1 MTSLHGAAIPTVQ
14 NVPVATVGVRPDLFQ
29 ARDTSLGEAHSDDR
43 VKEIVANWN
52 PERFDPIAVVANPDR
67 PGEYIVISG
76 HHRLEAVKRLDLP
89 AVPVRVLSGDIR
101 DAGERQRLE
110 REAGR
115 LAGFAGDATLGAF
128 DAERKR
134 AEDLETKIRGTR
146 QRLTSCRSLADELGV
161 SIEDVNKVAGS
172 RLSELTEA
180 QEKAVRDT
188 IALHREQATGEPTN
202 PADLSSQPPDGAL
215 GDAEDGPG
223 SEEQS
228 SSAPSHLEAHPDS
241 KESLSEP
248 SHYVTTT
255 SEQPDAAKTGADEA
269 TTTPEG
275 TVSTRGGLTARAGQG
290 VQRARTRSADAL
302 DKLAGGIREFEG
314 GLQQSQ
320 AEKRKATKTAAKN
333 QADERTLPARA
344 ADLFSSIAARLGGG
358 NQEQTKDQSQASKA
372 HQPAAKTTPSLS
384 ARRLGQTLGQLIPD
398 STSTRGGAGKR
409 KRKGGAS
416 KRSKD
421 QKHENKKERN
431 IVVTFRY
438 EEPKQAKPKAT
449 RRRLHDE
456 LFG

>member
-1 MTSLHGAAIPTVQ
+1 MEALAQ
-14 NVPVATVGVRPDLFQ
+14 PDKDNQ
-29 ARDTSLGEAHSDDR
+29 ASQEG
-43 VKEIVANWN
+43 
-52 PERFDPIAVVANPDR
+52 F
-67 PGEYIVISG
+67 
-76 HHRLEAVKRLDLP
+76 
-89 AVPVRVLSGDIR
+89 
-101 DAGERQRLE
+101 
-110 REAGR
+110 GR

-188 IALHREQATGEPTN
+188 IALHREQATGPEDGAASAEPTNPGSVQSTARLESLSEPSHNVTTASEQPRPELGRRAGSQQGQQGRAAEPTN

-241 KESLSEP
+241 EESLSEP
-248 SHYVTTT
+248 SHYVTTA

-275 TVSTRGGLTARAGQG
+275 TVSTRGGLTARLKSLIAANRAAGAAGAAAGSAIGAAARAGQG

-320 AEKRKATKTAAKN
+320 AEKRKAAKTAAKN

-398 STSTRGGAGKR
+398 STSTQGGAGKR

-416 KRSKD
+416 KRSKQD
-421 QKHENKKERN
+421 QKHGKKKERN